1 MPRTSK
7 PSPNTRPQK
16 PAPWPKRA
24 LGVLENVQS
33 LLSDI
38 TKMSNSIDRQTSA
51 IYDAAVL
58 GADAVQNGNLRLA
71 AEIFNN
77 IQQRTATQ
85 RHANATILGAAGKA
99 AAALA
104 AARVGEYGEG

>member
-1 MPRTSK
+1 MVKASQ
-7 PSPNTRPQK
+7 PNNKAKR
-16 PAPWPKRA
+16 PAPWPRRA
-24 LGVLENVQS
+24 LGALEDTQS

-38 TKMSNSIDRQTSA
+38 TRMSNSIDRQTSA

-58 GADAVQNGNLRLA
+58 GADAVESGNLRLA

-77 IQQRTATQ
+77 IQQRTASQ

-104 AARVGEYGEG
+104 AARVGEYGE